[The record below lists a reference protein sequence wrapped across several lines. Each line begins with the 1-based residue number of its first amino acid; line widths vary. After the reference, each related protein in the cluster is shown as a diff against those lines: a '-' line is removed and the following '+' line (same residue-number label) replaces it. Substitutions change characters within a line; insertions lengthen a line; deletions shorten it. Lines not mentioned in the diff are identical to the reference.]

1 MKKYAPWVAVVVALV
16 VVLVLLLAPKLSAKD
31 ETVTV
36 TATPEVTAAVTEAPT
51 AEPVADVTEEPTEA
65 PTEEPT
71 AEPVADATEEP
82 AAAPVSEDAADPVQ
96 DMAEDTMATVNGQA
110 VSYSDVD
117 EIAQSLMYTY
127 SQYGYDFSDES
138 MADMVYSMALE
149 YAVQL
154 EVMEQKAAE
163 WGFDQMSAEEMA
175 AAEAEVAAEWEN
187 LIDTYILYYVGL
199 AEDATEEDKAAA
211 RVTAIAGLEAMGY
224 TQEVLMKDY
233 TESIMF
239 EKVEAEM
246 VKGVTVTDED
256 VKAAFDEAVA
266 ADEASYA
273 NDVGTYEYMTQYYG
287 QTSYYQPE
295 GYRGV
300 THILLE
306 VDEALLSEYQTLAAE
321 LEEQQE
327 AEEEA
332 TVTDLASPSDLVTQE
347 KVDAA
352 YAAVIA
358 SVQPTIDEINQ
369 KLADGVSF
377 EDLIVEYGKDPGM
390 EVEPNKSEGYSV
402 HMDSIVWDPA
412 FVKAAFSVD
421 NVGDIAEPVLGS
433 YGVHIVKYHRDV
445 PAGAVE
451 LTEEL
456 AASLR
461 EELLA
466 IKENEVFDSTM
477 AEWMNTAEVVYAAV
491 ETDVATA
498 TDAE

>member
-1 MKKYAPWVAVVVALV
+1 MKKYAPWVAVVVALI
-16 VVLVLLLAPKLSAKD
+16 VVLALLLAPKLSAKD
-31 ETVTV
+31 ETVRV
-36 TATPEVTAAVTEAPT
+36 TATPEVTAAATEAPT
-51 AEPVADVTEEPTEA
+51 AEPAETATEA
-65 PTEEPT
+65 PT
-71 AEPVADATEEP
+71 AEP
-82 AAAPVSEDAADPVQ
+82 AAADAADVPASEPA
-96 DMAEDTMATVNGQA
+96 AETSGDAAAADTTDEVLATVNGQD
-110 VSYSDVD
+110 VVYSEVD
-117 EIAQSLMYTY
+117 AIAQSMMYTY

-138 MADMVYSMALE
+138 MVQSIYSMALE
-149 YAVQL
+149 YAVQM

-163 WGFDQMSAEEMA
+163 WGFDQLSAEEQ
-175 AAEAEVAAEWEN
+175 AEIDAEVATEWEN

-199 AEDATEEDKAAA
+199 AEDASEDDKAAA

-224 TQEVLMKDY
+224 TQDVLKQDY
-233 TESIMF
+233 TESVIF

-246 VKGVTVTDED
+246 VKDAAVTDEE
-256 VKAAFDEAVA
+256 VKAAFDESVA

-273 NDVGTYEYMTQYYG
+273 QDVATYEYMTQYYG
-287 QTSYYQPE
+287 YTSYYQPE

-306 VDEALLSEYQTLAAE
+306 VDETLLSEYQALAAE
-321 LEEQQE
+321 LEELQE

-332 TVTDLASPSDLVTQE
+332 TATDIASPSDLVTQE
-347 KVDAA
+347 DVDAA

-390 EVEPNKSEGYSV
+390 ESEPNKSQGYSV
-402 HMDSIVWDPA
+402 HMDSVIWDPA

-421 NVGDIAEPVLGS
+421 HVGDIAEPVLGS

-456 AASLR
+456 AATLR
-461 EELLA
+461 EEMLA
-466 IKENEVFDSTM
+466 TKENELFNTTM
-477 AEWMNTAEVVYAAV
+477 TEWMNAAEVVYATA
-491 ETDVATA
+491 EADVATA

>member
-31 ETVTV
+31 EAVTV
-36 TATPEVTAAVTEAPT
+36 TATPEVTASATEAPT
-51 AEPVADVTEEPTEA
+51 DVPVSDVTEV

-71 AEPVADATEEP
+71 AAPVADATEEP
-82 AAAPVSEDAADPVQ
+82 AAAPVSEGAADPVQ

-127 SQYGYDFSDES
+127 SQYGYDFSDENMS
-138 MADMVYSMALE
+138 NMVYSMALE
-149 YAVQL
+149 YAIQL

-163 WGFDQMSAEEMA
+163 WGFDQMSAEETA

-273 NDVGTYEYMTQYYG
+273 NDIGNYEYMTQYYG

-295 GYRGV
+295 GYRGI

-321 LEEQQE
+321 LEELQE

-421 NVGDIAEPVLGS
+421 NVGDIAEPVLGN

-466 IKENEVFDSTM
+466 TKENEVFDSTM
-477 AEWMNTAEVVYAAV
+477 TEWMNAAEVVYTAV
-491 ETDVATA
+491 EPDVATA